1 MRHKDCVGGG
11 GNGGGRIDLKITMS
25 THATISVAISGKAGG
40 VKVAGRANVACS
52 VAFKNVL
59 KHLNEESVER
69 IFIFLQECLLM
80 DSTFLG
86 VLAKQGVDR
95 RIGDRRRFKIVLVAP
110 MERVLASIENLG
122 VLGEFEV
129 IKTAPAVQF
138 SFRDVS
144 LDNVCDLRELTRTSL
159 EAHEA
164 LVDISEENRGR
175 FEGVVNLLSK
185 NLRKESRS

>member
-1 MRHKDCVGGG
+1 MEDRFEDNPV
-11 GNGGGRIDLKITMS
+11 S
-25 THATISVAISGKAGG
+25 AHATISVAVSGKAGG
-40 VKVAGRANVACS
+40 VKVVGRANVICS
-52 VAFKNVL
+52 VAFKSVL
-59 KHLNEESVER
+59 KHLKEESVER

-95 RIGDRRRFKIVLVAP
+95 GIKGRRQFKFVLVAP
-110 MERVLASIENLG
+110 TERVFSSIENLG

-129 IKTAPAVQF
+129 VEAVPSIQF

-144 LDNVCDLRELTRTSL
+144 IDNVCDLRELTRTSL

-185 NLRKESRS
+185 NLRKESRSEKRPA

>member
-1 MRHKDCVGGG
+1 
-11 GNGGGRIDLKITMS
+11 MS
-25 THATISVAISGKAGG
+25 APATISVAVSGKAGG
-40 VKVAGRANVACS
+40 VKVAGRANVVCS
-52 VAFKNVL
+52 VAFKSVL
-59 KHLNEESVER
+59 KHLKEESVEH

-86 VLAKQGVDR
+86 VLAKQGVER
-95 RIGDRRRFKIVLVAP
+95 GIGGRRRFKIVLVAP
-110 MERVLASIENLG
+110 TERVLSSIENLG

-129 IKTAPAVQF
+129 VKVAPDIQF

-144 LDNVCDLRELTRTSL
+144 LDKVCNLRELTRTSL

-185 NLRKESRS
+185 NL

>member
-1 MRHKDCVGGG
+1 
-11 GNGGGRIDLKITMS
+11 MS
-25 THATISVAISGKAGG
+25 AHATISVAVNGKAGG

-59 KHLNEESVER
+59 NHLKEESVDR
-69 IFIFLQECLLM
+69 IFVFLRECLLM

-95 RIGDRRRFKIVLVAP
+95 GIGGRSNFKIVLVAP
-110 MERVLASIENLG
+110 TGRVLASIENLG

-129 IKTAPAVQF
+129 VKATPDIPF
-138 SFRDVS
+138 SFRDIPP
-144 LDNVCDLRELTRTSL
+144 DMVCDIRELTRTSL

-164 LVDISEENRGR
+164 LMDLHEKNRDR
-175 FEGVVNLLSK
+175 FKGVANLLSK
-185 NLRKESRS
+185 NL

>member
-1 MRHKDCVGGG
+1 
-11 GNGGGRIDLKITMS
+11 MS
-25 THATISVAISGKAGG
+25 AHATISVAISGKAGG
-40 VKVAGRANVACS
+40 VKVAGRANVVCS
-52 VAFKNVL
+52 VTFKNVL
-59 KHLNEESVER
+59 EHLKEKSVED
-69 IFIFLQECLLM
+69 IFVFLQECLLM

-95 RIGDRRRFKIVLVAP
+95 GLGGRRRFKIVLVAP

-129 IKTAPAVQF
+129 VEAAPDIQF

-144 LDNVCDLRELTRTSL
+144 PDTACDLRELTRTSL

-164 LVDISEENRGR
+164 LMDISEENRGR
-175 FEGVVNLLSK
+175 FKGVTNLLSK
-185 NLRKESRS
+185 NL